1 MIKKKQT
8 LRPLDT
14 PIYNYWQALYRSFY
28 SSRLYI
34 DVIKRWRGFG
44 TLYLLL
50 AIALASIPLSLRIMV
65 DFDRYFE
72 EKMILPLKSLPTLDV
87 QNGQVSFDKPMPYL
101 VKNKKGEVVS
111 IVDTTGVVTGISAKY
126 PQLTVLITKDK
137 IFFRPPKVEL
147 FFHASTVETGD
158 NVYMHTLNK
167 DDNEVFMGEAW
178 IKSAGL
184 AKLKRVTLFLVYPM
198 ITMFFYALY
207 TVFLFVLGFLGQL
220 FAQILFNVKLK
231 FKESCRLLA
240 VAATPQIIF
249 FFITLTA
256 DAMFFGLGYFYTAF
270 IAIFYSYGV
279 ISIKRERAQMA
290 RV

>member
-1 MIKKKQT
+1 MVQVQHVVMKLSTFREI
-8 LRPLDT
+8 P
-14 PIYNYWQALYRSFY
+14 
-28 SSRLYI
+28 SSARLHEE
-34 DVIKRWRGFG
+34 RRRGFG
-44 TLYLLL
+44 ALYLLL
-50 AIALASIPLSLRIMV
+50 AISLASIPLSLRIMV
-65 DFDRYFE
+65 DFNHYFE
-72 EKMILPLKSLPTLDV
+72 KKMILPLKSLPPLDV
-87 QNGQVSFDKPMPYL
+87 QNGQISFDKPMPYL
-101 VKNKKGEVVS
+101 VKNKQGEVVS

-147 FFHASTVETGD
+147 FFQASTVKTGD
-158 NVYMHTLNK
+158 SVYMHTLNK
-167 DDNEVFMGEAW
+167 DDNEVFKGEEW

-198 ITMFFYALY
+198 MTIFFYALY

-220 FAQILFNVKLK
+220 FAQILFSVKLK

-249 FFITLTA
+249 FFFTLTA

-279 ISIKRERAQMA
+279 INIKRERAQMA
-290 RV
+290 RL